1 MKLLDEKI
9 YRARLQIFRATF
21 PGDRRISQMIQERGV
36 LDTAQL
42 INEREGEID
51 PAEIHQKISEVGGTF
66 LTPECRQWPIGLAD
80 LSSPPVGL
88 IVKGALPQ
96 HPMIALV
103 GTRNPTHYGI
113 ELARNFA
120 SGFADHGWTIVSGG
134 ALGIDTEAHQSA
146 LAVGGE
152 TVAVLASGVDI
163 NYPAS
168 NEKLF
173 NEISING
180 ALISEAMPGVA
191 AKPEKFLIRNRIIAA
206 MTSATIVIE
215 AASRSGSLRTARDAA
230 ELLRPVFALP
240 GAITS
245 PMSDG
250 CHQLIAERCAE
261 IITSFSDALELL
273 GVG

>member
-9 YRARLQIFRATF
+9 YRARLQIFKATF
-21 PGDRRISQMIQERGV
+21 PGDRRINQMIKEIGII
-36 LDTAQL
+36 DTAQL
-42 INEREGEID
+42 INERQGEID
-51 PAEIHQKISEVGGTF
+51 PVEIHQKISEVGGVF
-66 LTPECRQWPIGLAD
+66 LTPECTNWPIGLSD
-80 LSSPPVGL
+80 LSSAPIGL
-88 IVKGALPQ
+88 IVKGDLPQ
-96 HPMIALV
+96 RPMIALV
-103 GTRNPTHYGI
+103 GSRNPTHYGI

-120 SGFADHGWTIVSGG
+120 SGFADHGWAIVSGG
-134 ALGIDTEAHQSA
+134 AMGIDTEVHQSA
-146 LAVGGE
+146 LGVGGE
-152 TVAVLASGVDI
+152 TVAVLASGIDI

-173 NEISING
+173 SEISLNG
-180 ALISEAMPGVA
+180 ALISEAMPGTA

-250 CHQLIAERCAE
+250 CHQLIAERSAE
-261 IITSFSDALELL
+261 IITSFADAIELL
-273 GVG
+273 GRN